1 MLLPRRRLRT
11 LIHRTACL
19 SAFAIL
25 PAMMGQTPISGLFQ
39 RQAIGFVGLSGS
51 AEEGALEARGDIYSA
66 RRFLYQ
72 NAPASNK
79 RAMLSRWAS
88 LEDWYGS
95 AAPEAYFVLTNTLV
109 RENAPKEQILE
120 ICRRGLQVSLRDEH
134 FDAAR
139 RFARKSADLGDPSG
153 LDLLQSNSLRGADY
167 VTVLGGVAAF
177 HSLVCGK
184 GKPGKERFFLDY
196 SRVLTSVSANS
207 DGTEFRSL
215 AHTIHEYFRQL
226 TALAALGSRK
236 AGRVEILLTLND
248 EDGRQRTETALGI
261 LGLKL
266 TRNDGRLAIELAE
279 GKSKAKLQ
287 YAQAALAIDEGGIQ
301 KALSANKS
309 YHLEIPLDSVP
320 VYPAEHLW
328 QVAFGRDQDYEGGLA
343 ELFVSDPR
351 LPRLYLA
358 LNSMDRD
365 VAEVLL
371 KAVSWQALAQTYSRP
386 LSRFSSS
393 LALNNNRAEVPGGSA
408 AESAWQQ
415 LAGESPSN
423 PAAFFK
429 SLLTRDD
436 GRLIAFFD
444 ALAHLDLAHQRFFM
458 RSPDRAKR
466 FYQLFRSSPEMRR
479 GTQRLLLSALLDF
492 FREVPLNDS
501 GRVAFPGSPE
511 VWMIAKGGSKSAAKV
526 AQELKRTTAP
536 ASDDAIL
543 IRLATTEN
551 KTGFLTEPELANF
564 IAVSRINRRR
574 SESLSPEAAL
584 LLAQS
589 YPRFGALFPYFSALG
604 DLDASDFENV
614 FTLAAKVNG
623 LDFATANVRL
633 GELHSYLAM
642 LCLVEQSGFQ
652 TSESVRQQYRSGIR
666 RYSQAMDAAAWTRA
680 SLAAIDDLA
689 QLVHRGDFSG
699 RDAAIQTLLIGH
711 VSEKGRPAGRDR
723 AYRQVLSL
731 QKAPSLDA
739 LFTIRDSLGQ
749 LSNDPA
755 AFDRIR
761 KQISTFVTI
770 IPPNTWRLEPQ
781 HRTGLERYQTR
792 ELEETL
798 SKLHDR
804 IAHRKG
810 NRADIEKL
818 SVKFLAELEP
828 WVELAMAGQIYARY
842 LDPSDLVVSADPLLL
857 RKHMFASSEFLPHE
871 RPPFAPAD
879 FRASSMGEGSYFN
892 GGFAEF
898 SLAAGQ
904 ARAEGNHLGAPWGE
918 VVAGA
923 VFASVRATDW
933 RPLTESALQTFGA
946 NVRLA
951 REWIVESATS
961 GAMRQQ
967 LQEQSMGL
975 LSLARRKALLAG
987 VVSHD
992 WAAVWES
999 VSISDLY
1006 FLGKSLAGQAPTPLW
1021 RTPALIAMKE
1031 VATQPAVL
1039 DLLGQVAPD
1048 LSGSALPRLQHYQ
1061 PYEEYERYSVPQPI
1075 AERVAELK
1083 FHLAWLADSAACRP
1097 AMLPAAAALSADA
1110 VAKKIV
1116 MRDMWDWSA
1125 VLDGFRSMEPQ
1136 ILGLLR
1142 DQ

>member
-1 MLLPRRRLRT
+1 MVKENT
-11 LIHRTACL
+11 FHA
-19 SAFAIL
+19 
-25 PAMMGQTPISGLFQ
+25 QTDL
-39 RQAIGFVGLSGS
+39 
-51 AEEGALEARGDIYSA
+51 YST

-72 NAPASNK
+72 HAPASND
-79 RAMLSRWAS
+79 RTMLSRWAS

-95 AAPEAYFVLTNTLV
+95 AAPEAYSLLTSTLV
-109 RENAPKEQILE
+109 RENAPKERILE
-120 ICRRGLQVSLRDEH
+120 ICRRGLQVSLRDER

-139 RFARKSADLGDPSG
+139 RFAGKSADLGDPSG
-153 LDLLQSNSLRGADY
+153 LDLLQSNRFRDADY
-167 VTVLGGVAAF
+167 LTVLGGITAF
-177 HSLVCGK
+177 HSLVFGK
-184 GKPGKERFFLDY
+184 GKPSKERFFLDY
-196 SRVLTSVSANS
+196 SRVLSSVSANS
-207 DGTEFRSL
+207 SAFRSL

-226 TALAALGSRK
+226 SALAALGSRK
-236 AGRVEILLTLND
+236 AGRVEIVLTLNG
-248 EDGRQRTETALGI
+248 EDGKQRTETALGI

-266 TRNDGRLAIELAE
+266 TRKDGELTIELAE
-279 GKSKAKLQ
+279 GKSQAKRQ
-287 YAQAALAIDEGGIQ
+287 DARAALAIDDRGIQ
-301 KALSANKS
+301 KALSANKP
-309 YHLEIPLDSVP
+309 YRLEIALDSVP

-328 QVAFGRDQDYEGGLA
+328 QVAFGQNQDYEGGLA

-365 VAEVLL
+365 AAEVLL
-371 KAVSWQALAQTYSRP
+371 KAVSLEALAQTHSWP

-408 AESAWQQ
+408 ADSVWQQ
-415 LAGESPSN
+415 LVGESPSN
-423 PAAFFK
+423 PAAFFQ

-444 ALAHLDLAHQRFFM
+444 MLTHLDLARQSFFM
-458 RSPDRAKR
+458 RSADRAKR
-466 FYQLFRSSPEMRR
+466 FYQLFRSSPGMRR
-479 GTQRLLLSALLDF
+479 RDRRLLSSALLDF

-501 GRVAFPGSPE
+501 GSVAFPGSPE
-511 VWMIAKGGSKSAAKV
+511 VWVIAKGRSESSAPTAKV
-526 AQELKRTTAP
+526 AQEIKRATESV
-536 ASDDAIL
+536 SDDAIL
-543 IRLATTEN
+543 IRLATT
-551 KTGFLTEPELANF
+551 KYKAGILPEPELARF

-574 SESLSPEAAL
+574 SEPLTPEAAL

-589 YPRFGALFPYFSALG
+589 YPRFRALFPYFSALA
-604 DLDASDFENV
+604 DLDGSDFQNA
-614 FTLAAKVNG
+614 FALAAKLDG

-633 GELHSYLAM
+633 GEFHSYVAM

-652 TSESVRQQYRSGIR
+652 TSEKVRQLYRRGIK
-666 RYSQAMDAAAWTRA
+666 RYAQAGDAAAWTRA

-689 QLVHRGDFSG
+689 QLVSRNDFNR
-699 RDAAIQTLLIGH
+699 RDSAIQTLLIGGA
-711 VSEKGRPAGRDR
+711 SENGRPAGRDR

-749 LSNDPA
+749 LSNDSA
-755 AFDRIR
+755 ALDRIG

-770 IPPNTWRLEPQ
+770 IPPYSGRLALPNQ
-781 HRTGLERYQTR
+781 RCLERYQTR
-792 ELEETL
+792 ELESTL

-810 NRADIEKL
+810 NPADIEKL
-818 SVKFLAELEP
+818 SSRLLAELEP

-857 RKHMFASSEFLPHE
+857 RKHVFANLELLPHE
-871 RPPFAPAD
+871 QTPSAPAD
-879 FRASSMGEGSYFN
+879 FRASSIDEGSYFN

-898 SLAAGQ
+898 SLAAGR
-904 ARAEGNHLGAPWGE
+904 ARAEGNHLGGPWGE

-951 REWIVESATS
+951 REWIIESATS
-961 GAMRQQ
+961 DAMRQQ
-967 LQEQSMGL
+967 LQEQSKGL
-975 LSLARRKALLAG
+975 LSPARRKALLRG
-987 VVSHD
+987 VISRD

-999 VSISDLY
+999 VSVGDLY
-1006 FLGKSLAGQAPTPLW
+1006 FLGKSLAEQAPAPLW
-1021 RTPALIAMKE
+1021 RNPALIVMKG

-1048 LSGSALPRLQHYQ
+1048 LGGSALPRLQHYQ
-1061 PYEEYERYSVPQPI
+1061 PYEEYERYSLPQPI

-1083 FHLAWLADSAACRP
+1083 LHLAWLADSTACRP
-1097 AMLPAAAALSADA
+1097 AILPAAAALGADA
-1110 VAKKIV
+1110 VARKIT

-1125 VLDGFRSMEPQ
+1125 VLDGFRSLEPQ
-1136 ILGLLR
+1136 ILRLLR